1 MSRDYPTTTGARPGG
16 DAAVSQP
23 HHNGTAHEE
32 GAGHPRVTAAAGT
45 TGRPTESGDSLSQSS
60 TAAAVRIGKAAA
72 ARGRAPSSLRRRLAA
87 SVMAIVLLLTALV
100 GIVSTLTVRQTL
112 SNGLDEQVRAAHAR
126 AAHRRHGGPNL
137 DGRQTDEKPAAPS
150 GTLQKNRGTE
160 GDKEESG
167 TGREPVSGQPSPS
180 SGTGGSAAGQASE
193 AGDVAEAGEDV
204 ESAEPSQDAA
214 SSQAG
219 PPVGLDAAGQATGT
233 LIVQSSG
240 APGNTQEARGGYID
254 EDGSYQLLSQEAL
267 TVLCD
272 LPESDTPTSVDVPGL
287 DTYRVLVSRDAI
299 DGDYVLTGLS
309 MGNSEDVLRQ
319 LLLVEIGVVMAA
331 AGLGG
336 VAGASL
342 VRRALAPLSRVARTA
357 EKVADQPLDQGEVS
371 IDERVCAADLASSQ
385 EVGQVGRALNTLLD
399 HVDDAL
405 TERQRSETQARQFVA
420 DASHELRT
428 PLAAIRGYTELIQRA
443 GHRADLPEDAV
454 HALDRVHSES
464 LRMSGLVEDLLLLAR
479 LDVGRD
485 LEEGEADLLAIA
497 LDTISD
503 AQAAGPDHCWEL
515 DLSALEPESWGS
527 DAEPGHGSAAA
538 APEVA
543 EPGHGT
549 GPGEELPNTA
559 RSGTGEAAALAEA
572 DADTEATEPLMPVV
586 PGDEERLRQVIVNLL
601 ANARVHTP
609 AGTKVTMRLFPE
621 GGNWVIEVND
631 NGPGISEEMQARLFE
646 RFARGDSSRA
656 RQTGSTGLGM
666 SIAHAIVTSHGGTLT
681 VISSTEEP
689 SGTTFRVILPS
700 D

>member
-1 MSRDYPTTTGARPGG
+1 MSREYPTTTSGRLSA
-16 DAAVSQP
+16 DAAVTPP
-23 HHNGTAHEE
+23 HHSGAAHE
-32 GAGHPRVTAAAGT
+32 GAALDARDSVAAGAAGT
-45 TGRPTESGDSLSQSS
+45 EPTSKSGGRHLPSPAGTD
-60 TAAAVRIGKAAA
+60 
-72 ARGRAPSSLRRRLAA
+72 ARGRGPRSLRRRLAA

-100 GIVSTLTVRQTL
+100 ALVSTLTVRQTL
-112 SNGLDEQVRAAHAR
+112 SAGLDEQVRAAHAR
-126 AAHRRHGGPNL
+126 AADRRHGGPDL
-137 DGRQTDEKPAAPS
+137 EGMQAGERPAAPS
-150 GTLQKNRGTE
+150 GTLQNEGTAGGNGTAGNATS
-160 GDKEESG
+160 GD
-167 TGREPVSGQPSPS
+167 
-180 SGTGGSAAGQASE
+180 ASLPDHE
-193 AGDVAEAGEDV
+193 DAEAGL
-204 ESAEPSQDAA
+204 
-214 SSQAG
+214 
-219 PPVGLDAAGQATGT
+219 PVGLDAAGQATGT

-240 APGNTQEARGGYID
+240 APGSAQKARGGYID

-267 TVLCD
+267 AVLCA
-272 LPESDTPTSVDVPGL
+272 LPESDTPTTVNVPGL
-287 DTYRVLVSRDAI
+287 GSYRVLVSRDAI
-299 DGDYVLTGLS
+299 SGDYVLTGLT
-309 MGNSEDVLRQ
+309 MRNSEDILRQ
-319 LLLVEIGVVMAA
+319 LLLVEIGVVLTA

-336 VAGASL
+336 IAGASL

-405 TERQRSETQARQFVA
+405 TARQRSETQARQFVA

-485 LEEGEADLLAIA
+485 LEEDEADLLAIA

-503 AQAAGPDHCWEL
+503 AQAAGPDHGWEL
-515 DLSALEPESWGS
+515 DLSALEADSWES
-527 DAEPGHGSAAA
+527 DAEP
-538 APEVA
+538 V
-543 EPGHGT
+543 
-549 GPGEELPNTA
+549 L
-559 RSGTGEAAALAEA
+559 
-572 DADTEATEPLMPVV
+572 PVV
-586 PGDEERLRQVIVNLL
+586 PGDEERLRQVIVNLV

-609 AGTKVTMRLFPE
+609 AGTEVTMRLFPE
-621 GGNWVIEVND
+621 GGNWVIEVSD

-681 VISSTEEP
+681 VTSSTEEP
-689 SGTTFRVILPS
+689 SGTTFRVTLPS